1 MQKKETLTQSDISK
15 YNKLFWKI
23 FGGVFLFCIIIF
35 AATGLGLFGEL
46 PSFRDLENPKSN
58 QASII
63 YAADKV
69 ELGNY
74 FVQNRSNVSYQDVSP
89 NVINA
94 LIATEDIRFKDHSG
108 IDFRRSFTIFFYNVI
123 GKKQGGSTITQQ
135 LALNLFSGEARARSV
150 IKRIPQKLKELFVAI
165 KLERNYTK
173 EEIITMYLNTVD
185 FGNNSFGIK
194 AASRTYFNTI
204 PSKLS
209 ASQAATL
216 IGILK
221 GVTLYS
227 PTRNPE
233 RALGRRNLI
242 LSKMAEEGYIE
253 DQVFLASKE
262 KPLDL
267 NFSPSNHNEGLAT
280 YFRTILKQDIQ
291 RTFQEISKTKADG
304 TPYDLDRDGLRI
316 YTTIDSKMQKYAEEA
331 QRDYMRDLQNQFN
344 RHWKGLNPFKGEENQ
359 KLLVQGMKKSERYA
373 VLKESELSDEE
384 IKANF
389 DKPVKMEIFSY
400 RGKIDTTM
408 TPMDSIKYYKMILR
422 NSMMAMDPTNGEV
435 KAWVGGVDFEYF
447 KYDQVK
453 MGTRQVGSTAK
464 PFTYA
469 VGIEQGGLSPCYQVN
484 NVPFTVTGYGE
495 DWTPRGYGSIPG
507 YLTLRK
513 ALANSQ
519 NFITAWVMQQVGPVA
534 VANLIKRMGIT
545 SDVPPYPS
553 IALGSFEASVYDMVG
568 AYGAFVNH
576 GVWTEPI
583 YLTRIED
590 KNGNILYERKPRV
603 IQALNEQTAYVMTYM
618 LKGVVEQGTGVR
630 LRYKYGLNNPI
641 GGKTGTTNDNS
652 DGWFMGITPQLVAGV
667 WTGCE
672 DRGIHFRSTN
682 LGEGANTALPVF
694 ALFMKKVYADAT
706 LGIKKGDFEPPAGG
720 TTITLDCNQY
730 EQGNEPNEQ
739 NPSKTGKNLDER
751 LGF

>member
-1 MQKKETLTQSDISK
+1 MQDKTILTKADITR
-15 YNKLFWKI
+15 YNQIFWKTILGFIAFIALI
-23 FGGVFLFCIIIF
+23 FI
-35 AATGLGLFGEL
+35 ATGFGLFGEL

-58 QASII
+58 QASVI
-63 YAADKV
+63 YTSDKT

-74 FVQNRSNVSYQDVSP
+74 FVQNRSNINYQDISP

-94 LIATEDIRFKDHSG
+94 LISTEDERFKEHSG
-108 IDFRRSFTIFFYNVI
+108 IDFKRTFTIFFYNLV

-135 LALNLFSGEARARSV
+135 LALNLFSDEGRASSFL
-150 IKRIPQKLKELFVAI
+150 KRIPQKLRELIVAI

-185 FGNNSFGIK
+185 FGNNSYGIK
-194 AASRTYFNTI
+194 AAARTYFNTT
-204 PSKLS
+204 PAKLS
-209 ASQAATL
+209 APQAATL

-227 PTRNPE
+227 PTRNPD
-233 RALGRRNLI
+233 RSLGRRNLI
-242 LSKMAEEGYIE
+242 LSKMRDSNFITE
-253 DQVFLASKE
+253 DAYQSAKE
-262 KPLDL
+262 KGLELHFRPT
-267 NFSPSNHNEGLAT
+267 NHNEGLAT

-291 RTFQEISKTKADG
+291 KTFATLSITKADG
-304 TPYDLDRDGLRI
+304 STYDLDRDGLKI
-316 YTTIDSKMQKYAEEA
+316 YTTIDSKMQRYAEEA
-331 QRDYMRDLQNQFN
+331 QKEYMKDLQAQFN
-344 RHWKGLNPFKGEENQ
+344 SHWKGRNPFKGNEN
-359 KLLVQGMKKSERYA
+359 LIVQGMKRSDRYA
-373 VLKESELSDEE
+373 VLKEEGKSEEE
-384 IKANF
+384 IKDDFN
-389 DKPVKMEIFSY
+389 KPTKMEIFSW
-400 RGKIDTTM
+400 RGNIDTTM
-408 TPMDSIKYYKMILR
+408 TPLDSIKYYKMFLR
-422 NSMMAMDPTNGEV
+422 NSMMAMDPQNGEV
-435 KAWVGGVDFEYF
+435 RAWVGGIDFEHF

-469 VGIEQGGLSPCYQVN
+469 VGIDNGYSPCYQVE
-484 NVPFTVTGYGE
+484 NVPYTVTGYGE
-495 DWTPRGYGSIPG
+495 PWTPRGYGSIPG

-519 NFITAWVMQQVGPVA
+519 NYITAWVMQQVGPTA
-534 VANLIKRMGIT
+534 VATLIKRMGIT

-576 GVWTEPI
+576 GIWTEPI

-590 KNGNILYERKPRV
+590 KNGNVLYERKPKV
-603 IQALNEQTAYVMTYM
+603 VQALNEQTAYVMTYM

-630 LRYKYGLNNPI
+630 LRYRYGLTNPI

-652 DGWFMGITPQLVAGV
+652 DGWFMGLTPQLVAGI

-672 DRGIHFRSTN
+672 DRAIHFRSTN
-682 LGEGANTALPVF
+682 LGEGANTALPIF
-694 ALFMKKVYADAT
+694 ALFMKKVYADAS
-706 LGIKKGDFEPPAGG
+706 LGIKKNVDFAPPKNGV
-720 TTITLDCNQY
+720 TITLDCDQYQNQ
-730 EQGNEPNEQ
+730 EKQKPSETGA
-739 NPSKTGKNLDER
+739 NPDER

>member
-1 MQKKETLTQSDISK
+1 MQQNNLQKSDIAS
-15 YNKLFWKI
+15 YNKTFWKFI
-23 FGGVFLFCIIIF
+23 LGSILFIALLIT
-35 AATGLGLFGEL
+35 ATGFGLFGEL

-58 QASII
+58 QASVI
-63 YAADKV
+63 YTEDKE

-74 FVQNRSNVSYQDVSP
+74 FVQNRSNIRYQDISP

-94 LIATEDIRFKDHSG
+94 LITTEDVRFKEHSG
-108 IDFRRSFTIFFYNVI
+108 IDFKRTFTIVFYNLI
-123 GKKQGGSTITQQ
+123 GKKQGASTITQQ
-135 LALNLFSGEARARSV
+135 LALNLFSNEARAKSI
-150 IKRIPQKLKELFVAI
+150 IKRIPQKLKELIVAI

-185 FGNNSFGIK
+185 FGNNSYGIK
-194 AASRTYFNTI
+194 AAARTYFNTT
-204 PSKLS
+204 PDKLT
-209 ASQAATL
+209 APQAATL
-216 IGILK
+216 IGVLK

-227 PTRNPE
+227 PTRNPD
-233 RALGRRNLI
+233 RSLARRNLI
-242 LSKMAEEGYIE
+242 LGKMESEGFIEEADYE
-253 DQVFLASKE
+253 RYKST
-262 KPLDL
+262 DL
-267 NFSPSNHNEGLAT
+267 NLNFRAASHNDGMAT

-291 RTFQEISKTKADG
+291 KTFEEISKTKADG

-316 YTTIDSKMQKYAEEA
+316 YTTINSKMQRYAEEA
-331 QRDYMRDLQNQFN
+331 QREYMKELQQQFN
-344 RHWKGLNPFKGEENQ
+344 RHWKGMNPFKGNEN
-359 KLLVQGMKKSERYA
+359 LILQGMRRSDRYIS
-373 VLKESELSDEE
+373 LKEDGLSEEE
-384 IKANF
+384 IKKNF
-389 DKPVKMEIFSY
+389 TVPVKMEIFSWK
-400 RGKIDTTM
+400 GNIDTTM
-408 TPMDSIKYYKMILR
+408 TPMDSIKYYKMFLR
-422 NSMMAMDPTNGEV
+422 NSMMAMNPSNGEV
-435 KAWVGGVDFEYF
+435 RAWVGGIDFEHF

-469 VGIEQGGLSPCYQVN
+469 VGIENGGLSPCYQVN

-519 NFITAWVMQQVGPVA
+519 NYITAWVMQQVGPTA
-534 VANLIKRMGIT
+534 VSNLIQRLGIT
-545 SDVPPYPS
+545 SPVPPYPS

-603 IQALNEQTAYVMTYM
+603 VQAINEQTAYVMTYM
-618 LKGVVEQGTGVR
+618 LKGVVEEGTGVR
-630 LRYKYGLNNPI
+630 MRYKYGLNNPI

-652 DGWFMGITPQLVAGV
+652 DGWFMGITPQLVGGV

-672 DRGIHFRSTN
+672 DRAIHFRSTN
-682 LGEGANTALPVF
+682 LGEGANTALPIF
-694 ALFMKKVYADAT
+694 ALFLKKVYADNT
-706 LGIKKGDFEPPAGG
+706 LGIKKGDFELPKGG
-720 TTITLDCNQY
+720 TGITLDCNQY
-730 EQGNEPNEQ
+730 QKQE
-739 NPSKTGKNLDER
+739 SGKSSNLDER

>member
-1 MQKKETLTQSDISK
+1 MQQKNTLTKADISR
-15 YNKLFWKI
+15 YNKIFWKCLAGLI
-23 FGGVFLFCIIIF
+23 AFIALVLM
-35 AATGLGLFGEL
+35 ATSFGLFGEL

-63 YAADKV
+63 YTEDKT

-74 FVQNRSNVSYQDVSP
+74 FVQNRSNIRYQDISP

-94 LIATEDIRFKDHSG
+94 LISTEDVRFKDHSG
-108 IDFRRSFTIFFYNVI
+108 IDFKRTFTIFFYNMI

-135 LALNLFSGEARARSV
+135 LALNLFSEEGRARSV
-150 IKRIPQKLKELFVAI
+150 FKRIPQKLRELIVAI

-194 AASRTYFNTI
+194 AAARTYFNTTAA
-204 PSKLS
+204 KLS
-209 ASQAATL
+209 APQAATL
-216 IGILK
+216 VGILK

-242 LSKMAEEGYIE
+242 LSKMRDEHFITEEMY
-253 DQVFLASKE
+253 QSAKE
-262 KPLDL
+262 KGLELRFRPT
-267 NFSPSNHNEGLAT
+267 NHNEGLAT
-280 YFRTILKQDIQ
+280 YFRAVLKQDIQ
-291 RTFQEISKTKADG
+291 KTLAKLSITKADG
-304 TPYDLDRDGLRI
+304 SAYDLDRDGLKI
-316 YTTIDSKMQKYAEEA
+316 YTTINSKMQAYAEQA
-331 QRDYMRDLQNQFN
+331 QREYMKELQAQFN
-344 RHWKGLNPFKGEENQ
+344 AHWKGRNAFKGNEN
-359 KLLVQGMKKSERYA
+359 LIVQGMKRSDRYA
-373 VLKESELSDEE
+373 ALKEEGLSEEE

-389 DKPVKMEIFSY
+389 NEPVKMEIFSW
-400 RGKIDTTM
+400 RGNIDTTM
-408 TPMDSIKYYKMILR
+408 SPIESIKYYKMILR
-422 NSMMAMDPTNGEV
+422 NSMMAMDPQNGEV
-435 KAWVGGVDFEYF
+435 RAWVGGIDFEHF

-469 VGIEQGGLSPCYQVN
+469 VGIDNGYSPCYQVE
-484 NVPFTVTGYGE
+484 NVPYTVTGYGE
-495 DWTPRGYGSIPG
+495 PWTPRGYGSIPG
-507 YLTLRK
+507 FLTLRK

-519 NFITAWVMQQVGPVA
+519 NFITAWVMQQVGPTA
-534 VANLIKRMGIT
+534 VATLIKRMGIT

-553 IALGSFEASVYDMVG
+553 IALGSFEASVYDMTG
-568 AYGAFVNH
+568 AYSAFVNH

-590 KNGNILYERKPRV
+590 KNGNVLYERKPKV
-603 IQALNEQTAYVMTYM
+603 VQALNEQTAYVMTYM

-630 LRYKYGLNNPI
+630 LRYRYGLTNPI

-672 DRGIHFRSTN
+672 DRAIHFRSTN
-682 LGEGANTALPVF
+682 LGEGANTALPIF
-694 ALFMKKVYADAT
+694 ALFMKKVYADSD
-706 LGIKKGDFEPPAGG
+706 LGIKKNVDFQAPANGL
-720 TTITLDCNQY
+720 TITLDCNQY
-730 EQGNEPNEQ
+730 Q
-739 NPSKTGKNLDER
+739 NTESPKTGETGGASPDER

>member
-1 MQKKETLTQSDISK
+1 MQDKTSLNKEDISK
-15 YNKLFWKI
+15 YTKLFWKVI
-23 FGGVFLFCIIIF
+23 LGFIAFIVLVFV
-35 AATGLGLFGEL
+35 ATGFGLFGEL

-63 YAADKV
+63 YTSDKT

-74 FVQNRSNVSYQDVSP
+74 FVQNRSNVTYQQISP

-94 LIATEDIRFKDHSG
+94 LISTEDERFKDHSG
-108 IDFRRSFTIFFYNVI
+108 IDFKRTFTIFLYNLI
-123 GKKQGGSTITQQ
+123 GRKQGGSTITQQ
-135 LALNLFSGEARARSV
+135 LALNLFSNEGRAKSFV
-150 IKRIPQKLKELFVAI
+150 KRIPQKLRELIVAI

-194 AASRTYFNTI
+194 AAARTYFNTTAA
-204 PSKLS
+204 KLS
-209 ASQAATL
+209 APQAATL
-216 IGILK
+216 VGVLK

-227 PTRNPE
+227 PTRNPD

-242 LSKMAEEGYIE
+242 LNKMFEADYISE
-253 DQVFLASKE
+253 DVYQSAKE
-262 KPLDL
+262 KGLELHFRPT
-267 NFSPSNHNEGLAT
+267 NHNEGLAT

-291 RTFQEISKTKADG
+291 KTFVQLSITKADG
-304 TPYDLDRDGLRI
+304 SNYDLDRDGLKV
-316 YTTIDSKMQKYAEEA
+316 YTTIDSKMQIYAEQS
-331 QRDYMRDLQNQFN
+331 QREYMKDLQAQFN
-344 RHWKGLNPFKGEENQ
+344 SHWKGRNPFKGNEN
-359 KLLVQGMKKSERYA
+359 LITQGMKRSDRYA
-373 VLKESELSDEE
+373 VLRDEGKTEEE
-384 IKANF
+384 IKADFN
-389 DKPVKMEIFSY
+389 KPVKMEIFSWK
-400 RGKIDTTM
+400 GNIDTTM
-408 TPMDSIKYYKMILR
+408 TPIDSVKYYKMFLR
-422 NSMMAMDPTNGEV
+422 NSMMAMDPENGEV
-435 KAWVGGVDFEYF
+435 RAWVGGIDFEHF

-469 VGIEQGGLSPCYQVN
+469 VAMANGYSPCYQVD
-484 NVPFTVTGYGE
+484 NVPYTVTGYG
-495 DWTPRGYGSIPG
+495 DPWTPRGYGSIPG

-519 NFITAWVMQQVGPVA
+519 NYITAWVMQQVGPTA
-534 VANLIKRMGIT
+534 VATLIKRMGIT

-576 GVWTEPI
+576 GVWTEPV

-590 KNGNILYERKPRV
+590 KNGNILYERKPKV
-603 IQALNEQTAYVMTYM
+603 VEALNEETAYVMTFM
-618 LKGVVEQGTGVR
+618 LKGVVEQGTGAR
-630 LRYKYGLNNPI
+630 LRYKYGLTNPI

-672 DRGIHFRSTN
+672 DRAIHFRSTN
-682 LGEGANTALPVF
+682 LGEGANTALPIF
-694 ALFMKKVYADAT
+694 ALFMKKIYADAS
-706 LGIKKGDFEPPAGG
+706 LGIKKNIDFAPPKNGV
-720 TTITLDCNQY
+720 TTTLDCNQY
-730 EQGNEPNEQ
+730 Q
-739 NPSKTGKNLDER
+739 NGDAKKPTDSGANPDER